1 MRSVELRLFD
11 NCGCLCSYI
20 LGCQNVSV
28 GWYLLHVDMWEIY
41 VHLADGNEVGKGVVG
56 KGVGGKGG
64 KGV

>member
-1 MRSVELRLFD
+1 MRSVELRLFA
-11 NCGCLCSYI
+11 NCGCLCSCI
-20 LGCQNVSV
+20 FGCQNVSV

-41 VHLADGNEVGKGVVG
+41 VHLADGKEVE